1 MTTNQGHVNLPPES
15 PFPALAQFLKYI
27 YLPECA
33 VYFEILMS
41 ANYIFI
47 YTILLLDIICIVAVI
62 FFERKNPASTIAW
75 MLVLIFAPIVGII
88 AYMVF
93 GNGFP
98 ARKKKKKYSLK
109 AARDSIYDDEL
120 TQSLNISNDD
130 PPYNSSIDTRM
141 IDYLKVDGDGIYTDK
156 NQIRLF
162 LNGKNKFESLLED
175 IRSAK
180 DHIHFFYYI
189 LYK

>member
-1 MTTNQGHVNLPPES
+1 MSTSRPKASFRRLPNS
-15 PFPALAQFLKYI
+15 SNIYI
-27 YLPECA
+27 YQNVA

-41 ANYIFI
+41 TNYIFI
-47 YTILLLDIICIVAVI
+47 YTILFLDIICIVAVI

-75 MLVLIFAPIVGII
+75 VLVLIFAPIAGII

-109 AARDSIYDDEL
+109 AARDSAYDDEL
-120 TQSLNISNDD
+120 TQHLNISNDD
-130 PPYNSSIDTRM
+130 PAHSSVIYTRM
-141 IDYLKVDGDGIYTDK
+141 IDYLKVDGDGRYTDK

-162 LNGKNKFESLLED
+162 LDGKSKFESLLED

-180 DHIHFFYYI
+180 DHLHFFYYI
-189 LYK
+189 L